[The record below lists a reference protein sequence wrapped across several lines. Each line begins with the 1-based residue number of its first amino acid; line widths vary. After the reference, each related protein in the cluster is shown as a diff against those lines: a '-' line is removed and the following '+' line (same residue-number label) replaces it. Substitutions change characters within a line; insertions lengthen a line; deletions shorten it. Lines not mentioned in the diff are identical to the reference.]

1 MQQQEWQLK
10 RHLLPR
16 GVMNSQS
23 LLLLCLGLC
32 AGQAGVTGDE
42 PVPEPILSAW
52 PSSVIPNR
60 GNVMLKCN
68 DFLRSTKCLITRRD
82 VNLNAGTPLRL
93 ADWSSKLRSIE
104 AVLGRFKFYLFD
116 LEESDAGHYICECYG
131 NANQDVKLQ
140 YSNAIL
146 ILVAGH
152 LPKPSLQAH
161 PGSNVAAG
169 GNVTLRCEKPDNMTE
184 YEMFMLLKEGDSSPV
199 QMLRSERNRADF
211 SLQDITDTDTGN
223 YSCVYHQIGAPFWT
237 SHPSDPLE
245 ILVSDFLP
253 KPSLSAWPNS
263 VASENSNV
271 TLRCVSPTPDTRLVL
286 RKGDTV
292 LDSRLPHHLTEGTA
306 EFHLTNLQ
314 QSHAGYY
321 TCGYH
326 LKESPNRISFS
337 SDALFLLVTGHLSQP
352 SLQVQHWGHVSA
364 GGKVILQCQRP
375 HNSTQY
381 KTFALLKEGTSS
393 PVQLLKSESD
403 EVEFTLQD
411 VTVQD
416 AGRYSCVYLQAEAP
430 FWASHPSD
438 HLDVSVAITPSAL
451 AECYAKINLIRLG
464 MSAMFVVLMAV
475 FLAEAWYSQRV
486 SPSRPRP

>member
-1 MQQQEWQLK
+1 MD
-10 RHLLPR
+10 
-16 GVMNSQS
+16 SS
-23 LLLLCLGLC
+23 FLLLLYLGLC
-32 AGQAGVTGDE
+32 AGQTDVSGDGSLFK
-42 PVPEPILSAW
+42 PVLHIW
-52 PSSVIPNR
+52 PSSVAPTM
-60 GNVMLKCN
+60 GNVTLMCTTFMREARCVFK
-68 DFLRSTKCLITRRD
+68 RG
-82 VNLNAGTPLRL
+82 GTDLDNRTTL
-93 ADWSSKLRSIE
+93 VLTTWASILHNGMGLPGTGE
-104 AVLGRFKFYLFD
+104 YQLTELQ
-116 LEESDAGHYICECYG
+116 LSDAGYYTCECSENEG
-131 NANQDVKLQ
+131 TDVL
-140 YSNAIL
+140 SSDAIL
-146 ILVAGH
+146 LLVT
-152 LPKPSLQAH
+152 AH
-161 PGSNVAAG
+161 PGSNVTAG
-169 GNVTLRCEKPDNMTE
+169 RNVTLRCEKPDNMTE
-184 YEMFMLLKEGDSSPV
+184 YKMFMLLKEGDSSPV
-199 QMLRSERNRADF
+199 QILRSERNRADF
-211 SLQDITDTDTGN
+211 SLQDITDRDTGN
-223 YSCVYHQIGAPFWT
+223 YSCVYHQIGAPFWA
-237 SHPSDPLE
+237 SHPSDHLE

-271 TLRCVSPTPDTRLVL
+271 ILRCVSPTPDTRLVL

-321 TCGYH
+321 TCRYH

-337 SDALFLLVTGHLSQP
+337 SDVLFLLVTGHLSQP

-381 KTFALLKEGTSS
+381 KMFALLKEGTSS

-403 EVEFTLQD
+403 KVEFTLQD

-430 FWASHPSD
+430 FRASHPSD
-438 HLDVSVAITPSAL
+438 HLDVSVAITPRAL
-451 AECYAKINLIRLG
+451 AECYTKINLIRLG
-464 MSAMFVVLMAV
+464 MSAMFVMLMAV

-486 SPSRPRP
+486 SPSRPRPRSTLGTL